1 MRIGID
7 ARMLGPNVG
16 GGGLGRYVEELV
28 HELGQLDH
36 KNRYVLFL
44 KKKGQWVEPAVA
56 PADNVGAMAGEEVEK
71 RIADVHWYTIKEQLL
86 MPRLIDRE
94 KLDLIHFPHWNVPLL
109 LRTPFVVTIHDLI
122 LLEEPRSA
130 KVTTRH
136 PFIFFLKRIGY
147 RIVLK
152 SALKRARAIITVSQ
166 YTKSSILRH
175 FPWVPSEKIHVVYEG
190 LTNLSHLSTFPPS
203 HLSSSPYFL
212 YVGNAYPHKNLESL
226 LHAFSFFHKLH
237 PEVHLILAGRD
248 DIFYERLKK
257 ELEEIDVA
265 PETVAFV
272 MNPSDTEL
280 ANLYRGA
287 TLYLFPSRSEGFG
300 LPPLEAMS
308 FGIPVAAARRTSLP
322 EILGDA
328 ALWFDPDSI
337 EEMVDAMETA
347 LTDKALRDQLVKKGF
362 EQIKRY
368 SWTTMT
374 REIIE
379 IYERNAPEGAL
390 NSHFT
395 GPLGP

>member
-28 HELGQLDH
+28 SELGQLDH

-44 KKKGQWVEPAVA
+44 KEEKQVEKVDEVA
-56 PADNVGAMAGEEVEK
+56 KVEK
-71 RIADVHWYTIKEQLL
+71 RITNTHWYTLKEQLV

-94 KLDLIHFPHWNVPLL
+94 HLDLVHFPHWNVPLL
-109 LRTPFVVTIHDLI
+109 LRTPFIVTIHDLI

-130 KVTTRH
+130 KATTRH
-136 PFIFFLKRIGY
+136 PLVFFLKRLAY
-147 RIVLK
+147 RIVLR
-152 SALKRARAIITVSQ
+152 SSLKRARAIIAVSK
-166 YTKSSILRH
+166 YTKSSILTH
-175 FPWVPSEKIHVVYEG
+175 FPWVPAEKIHVVYEG
-190 LTNLSHLSTFPPS
+190 LTNLRNALKIDEMRRAGGVKR
-203 HLSSSPYFL
+203 SSRSSATVRTLNTEAQADRDFESISPYFL

-237 PEVHLILAGRD
+237 PEVRLVLAGRN

-257 ELEEIDVA
+257 ELAQIDVA
-265 PETVAFV
+265 PEAVEFTL
-272 MNPSDTEL
+272 NPSDADL

-308 FGIPVAAARRTSLP
+308 FGVPVAAARRNSLP

-328 ALWFDPDSI
+328 ALWFNPDDI
-337 EEMVDAMETA
+337 QEMVSVMETA
-347 LTDKALRDQLVKKGF
+347 LV
-362 EQIKRY
+362 
-368 SWTTMT
+368 
-374 REIIE
+374 
-379 IYERNAPEGAL
+379 
-390 NSHFT
+390 
-395 GPLGP
+395 